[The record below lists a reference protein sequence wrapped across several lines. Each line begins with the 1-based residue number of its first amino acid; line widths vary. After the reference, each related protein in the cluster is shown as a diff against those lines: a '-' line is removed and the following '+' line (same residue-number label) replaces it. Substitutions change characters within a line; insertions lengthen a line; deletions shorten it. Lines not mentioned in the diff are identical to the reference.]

1 MDAAPSGEPSC
12 VSSHENSGAAAGL
25 RPWHLSQLTPPSP
38 KGHERAPQAGKR
50 GVGGGHNATRAGA
63 RREEWMGFVQF
74 CMSSSASGQELSGE
88 LARPTARCGEAG
100 RERRGSGEGWG
111 GRAHR
116 ESASRADSESAK
128 GEPLEK
134 MPITGKRTRRARRHK
149 ILRGGGDRN
158 LAFNFQTRT
167 RKTETG
173 FRVGVPG
180 TPLACEREGA
190 AGDAYENH
198 MHIHS
203 PVTAYRAADARC
215 ARRAR
220 MRKYCGGLRRSSPG
234 RRHKGCFHARGRH
247 I

>member
-1 MDAAPSGEPSC
+1 MCNGESCGAVAVLCIVLFARSRLARPSRASCRGVSCRRVRDERMDAAPSGEPSC
-12 VSSHENSGAAAGL
+12 VSSHESCGAAAGL

-116 ESASRADSESAK
+116 ESASRAASESAK

-134 MPITGKRTRRARRHK
+134 MPITGKRTRK
-149 ILRGGGDRN
+149 
-158 LAFNFQTRT
+158 
-167 RKTETG
+167 
-173 FRVGVPG
+173 RVVTKFCVGEGIG
-180 TPLACEREGA
+180 TLQFS
-190 AGDAYENH
+190 N
-198 MHIHS
+198 
-203 PVTAYRAADARC
+203 
-215 ARRAR
+215 
-220 MRKYCGGLRRSSPG
+220 
-234 RRHKGCFHARGRH
+234 
-247 I
+247 

>member
-50 GVGGGHNATRAGA
+50 GVGRHNATRAGA
-63 RREEWMGFVQF
+63 RREGWMGFVQS
-74 CMSSSASGQELSGE
+74 CMSYSASGQELSGE

-100 RERRGSGEGWG
+100 RRRGRERRGL
-111 GRAHR
+111 GRAGAPR
-116 ESASRADSESAK
+116 ERLQGRQRERKRRAARKDAYY
-128 GEPLEK
+128 
-134 MPITGKRTRRARRHK
+134 GKAHQKARRHK

-215 ARRAR
+215 ARHAR
-220 MRKYCGGLRRSSPG
+220 MRKYCSGLRRSSPG
-234 RRHKGCFHARGRH
+234 RRHKGRFHARGRH